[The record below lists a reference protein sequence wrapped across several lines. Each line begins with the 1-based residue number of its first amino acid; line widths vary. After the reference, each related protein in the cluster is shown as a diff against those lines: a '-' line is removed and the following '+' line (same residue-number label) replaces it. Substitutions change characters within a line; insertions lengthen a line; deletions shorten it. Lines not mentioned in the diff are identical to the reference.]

1 MIKAAVLLIGPLLV
15 LVVVTLAMY
24 GTAGPADNDIRGHA
38 MIRLLGMFYGIY
50 LIALSYVWAK
60 RKARNE
66 RQ

>member
-15 LVVVTLAMY
+15 LVVVTLAVY
-24 GTAGPADNDIRGHA
+24 GTAGPADNDIRAQA

-50 LIALSYVWAK
+50 LIALSYMWSK

-66 RQ
+66 RP